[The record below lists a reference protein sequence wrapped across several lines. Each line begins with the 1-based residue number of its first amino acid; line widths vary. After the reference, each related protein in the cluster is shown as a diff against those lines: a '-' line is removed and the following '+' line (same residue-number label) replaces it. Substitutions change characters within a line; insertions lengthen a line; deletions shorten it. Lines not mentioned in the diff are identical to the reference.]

1 VNEKM
6 EDTNKKEEIYVT
18 IDKLFKEIDIEFKNW
33 VILNGSNVMD
43 KIDKL
48 KYYIEKLKES
58 D

>member
-1 VNEKM
+1 M
-6 EDTNKKEEIYVT
+6 EDINKKEEIYIT